1 MVSDALG
8 TTSEINQQAAK
19 EENKQAKTK
28 KKKMKQIV
36 KMNWKINDLIRT
48 KKTFKQWHLEVFGT
62 AASRKVL
69 KDIKDRE
76 QELAD
81 MRQAAL
87 DAEVI

>member
-1 MVSDALG
+1 M
-8 TTSEINQQAAK
+8 
-19 EENKQAKTK
+19 KT
-28 KKKMKQIV
+28 KMKQIV

-87 DAEVI
+87 DAEA

>member
-8 TTSEINQQAAK
+8 TTSEINQQTAK
-19 EENKQAKTK
+19 EENKQAKAK
-28 KKKMKQIV
+28 KKIMKQIV

-62 AASRKVL
+62 HASRKVL

-87 DAEVI
+87 DAG

>member
-8 TTSEINQQAAK
+8 TTNKINQQVAK
-19 EENKQAKTK
+19 KENKQAKAK
-28 KKKMKQIV
+28 KKIMKQIV

-62 AASRKVL
+62 HASRKVL

-81 MRQAAL
+81 MKQAAL
-87 DAEVI
+87 SAEAI